1 MGVEWQ
7 YRNPVSN
14 KNRRKKLKDRMKR
27 LIDNADLQGG
37 KKVFLKQGL
46 AEIMQE
52 YAELWECRNG
62 KEAEK

>member
-27 LIDNADLQGG
+27 LIDNTELQGG

-62 KEAEK
+62 REVNK